1 MISDSADVVVI
12 GVGLAGLAAA
22 ADLRASGVRV
32 VSVEARSRAGG
43 RAWTK
48 PGALAGQPFEM
59 GGMLVDTSQL
69 AITAALN
76 RYGLTTSRVADVRTT
91 AWWTAGQRRTSAL
104 PVPGD
109 ELPGLE
115 RAIRAWQDAAAA
127 PDDPALDGVS
137 AESYFTAQKLGP
149 HTRDLLDAF
158 FSEHASGS
166 WATMSMRS
174 LAEDLAGSGGSVSAW
189 IASATLA
196 HTVDGGIG
204 RLVQHLCDDAGT
216 IHYDTP
222 VRAIVHDTDHVTVH
236 TDRGALQAAYVVLA
250 APLNTWR
257 HIDVTPHWPANA
269 AALINRGHAGSGY
282 KIGLRLS
289 GEAPDFALAAGTN
302 LHVLLTMQ
310 RHADG
315 TRTAV
320 AFGPDPAAADP
331 DDTVAMTRM
340 ISTVAPDAEVL
351 AATGHNWADDPWSRG
366 TWVVH
371 YPETTRAEI
380 DAVRRVH
387 GRVVPAGSDV
397 TTTSASY
404 LDGAIHSGH
413 AAARYIEKA
422 LGATEKAGQS

>member
-1 MISDSADVVVI
+1 MTIDSADVVVI
-12 GVGLAGLAAA
+12 GAGLAGLTAA

-32 VSVEARSRAGG
+32 VTVEARSRAGG

-69 AITAALN
+69 AITTALN
-76 RYGLTTSRVADVRTT
+76 RYGLTTSPVADVRTT
-91 AWWTAGQRRTSAL
+91 GWWTAGQRRTSAL

-127 PDDPALDGVS
+127 PNDPALDGVS
-137 AESYFTAQKLGP
+137 VESYFTAQKLGP

-166 WATMSMRS
+166 WTTMSMRS

-196 HTVDGGIG
+196 HIVDGGIS
-204 RLVQHLCDDAGT
+204 RLVQHLSDDAGT
-216 IHYDTP
+216 IRYDTP
-222 VRAIVHDTDHVTVH
+222 VRAIVDDSEHVDVH

-257 HIDVTPHWPANA
+257 HIDVTPSWPAEA
-269 AALINRGHAGSGY
+269 AALIARGHAGRGY
-282 KIGLRLS
+282 KVGLRLS
-289 GEAPDFALAAGTN
+289 GEAPDFALAGGTN

-320 AFGPDPAAADP
+320 AFGSAAVDPGDFAAL
-331 DDTVAMTRM
+331 TEM
-340 ISTVAPDAEVL
+340 IAPVAPGAEVL
-351 AATGHNWADDPWSRG
+351 AATGHDWAADPWSRG

-387 GRVVPAGSDV
+387 GRIVPAGSDV
-397 TTTSASY
+397 AAISASY

-413 AAARYIEKA
+413 AAARYLETA
-422 LGATEKAGQS
+422 LGATEKAGQSS

>member
-1 MISDSADVVVI
+1 MIIDSADVVVI
-12 GVGLAGLAAA
+12 GAGLAGLTAA
-22 ADLRASGVRV
+22 ADLRAAGARV
-32 VSVEARSRAGG
+32 VTLEARARAGG

-48 PGALAGQPFEM
+48 PGALAGRPFEM

-69 AITAALN
+69 AITAALDQ
-76 RYGLTTSRVADVRTT
+76 YGLTTSAVAEVHTT
-91 AWWTAGQRRTSAL
+91 AWWTAGRRRTSPL
-104 PVPGD
+104 PVPSG
-109 ELPGLE
+109 ELPALE

-196 HTVDGGIG
+196 HIVDGGIS
-204 RLVQHLCDDAGT
+204 RLVQQLCEDAGP
-216 IHYDTP
+216 IHYGTA
-222 VRAIVHDTDHVTVH
+222 VRAIVDDREQVTIHTDH
-236 TDRGALQAAYVVLA
+236 GALQAEYAVLA
-250 APLNTWR
+250 TPLNTWR
-257 HIDVTPHWPANA
+257 NVDVAPAWPAEA
-269 AALINRGHAGSGY
+269 AALITRGHGGRGY
-282 KIGLRLS
+282 KIGLLLS
-289 GEAPDFALAAGTN
+289 GDAPDFALAAGTN

-320 AFGPDPAAADP
+320 AFGPDPNAANP
-331 DDTVAMTRM
+331 DNTAAMTEM
-340 ISTVAPDAEVL
+340 IAPVAPEAEVL
-351 AATGHNWADDPWSRG
+351 AATGHDWAADPWSRG

-387 GRVVPAGSDV
+387 GRIVPAGSDV
-397 TTTSASY
+397 ATTSASY
-404 LDGAIHSGH
+404 LDGAVHSGH
-413 AAARYIEKA
+413 AAARYVEKA
-422 LGATEKAGQS
+422 LGAIEKAGPS